1 MEASAEA
8 DWVMLCRPENL
19 LNFDDGV
26 SVPETD
32 TGGKVEK
39 TKGAREKPR

>member
-1 MEASAEA
+1 MAASAKA
-8 DWVMLCRPENL
+8 GRVMLCRREKL
-19 LNFDDGV
+19 LSVDDRV